1 MAFCQYMGKNSN
13 MPAGAVRFYEEGNL
27 DHEHFWNSYADYRRE
42 PRLGRSSADLGNK
55 EDIYPLAGAANAL
68 VGPIELLIHNASE
81 LGPTP
86 LRLLL
91 DTECEDFEHVLGVNL
106 LGPFRLSRVIGGS
119 MALRERGTILHVS
132 SDAAVNAY
140 PNWGAYSVSKAA
152 LDHLARLFAAELDAR
167 GVRSFSVDP
176 GEMDTR
182 MHAAALPDADP
193 SKLARPAEVAAQIVS
208 LLRAR
213 ALPNGARIEACN
225 AGAYS

>member
-1 MAFCQYMGKNSN
+1 
-13 MPAGAVRFYEEGNL
+13 
-27 DHEHFWNSYADYRRE
+27 
-42 PRLGRSSADLGNK
+42 
-55 EDIYPLAGAANAL
+55 
-68 VGPIELLIHNASE
+68 
-81 LGPTP
+81 
-86 LRLLL
+86 LL
-91 DTECEDFEHVLGVNL
+91 DTECEDFEQVLAVNL

-119 MALRERGTILHVS
+119 MALRERGTIVHVS

-152 LDHLARLFAAELDAR
+152 LDHLARLFAAELGAR

-193 SKLARPAEVAAQIVS
+193 STLSRPAHVAVQIAA
-208 LLRAR
+208 LIRACE
-213 ALPNGARIEACN
+213 LPNGARVEASN